1 MKKNKTF
8 ILLAVLLVI
17 LIGGAGFFYNK
28 LSSSY
33 KTDTLTQASQTTENE
48 AKSDKKNSEEDSQP
62 EENNEKAEI
71 EEDTQTSDKEESA
84 ASPTDSED
92 TEDSPTEDSHT
103 DSSGNTDSSENKI
116 ETAPDFT
123 MTNASGEEVKLSD
136 FFGKPVVLNFWA
148 SWCGPCKSEMPHFE
162 DAYQKYGEDIN
173 FVIVNLTD
181 GARETV
187 ENASDFIE
195 EQGYT
200 FPLYFDTNTEGAMTY
215 GTYSIPV
222 TYFIGADGVPVA
234 QANGALDAAT
244 LQKGLDMI
252 Q

>member
-28 LSSSY
+28 LSSAY
-33 KTDTLTQASQTTENE
+33 KTDTLTKPSQTTENE
-48 AKSDKKNSEEDSQP
+48 
-62 EENNEKAEI
+62 
-71 EEDTQTSDKEESA
+71 TESGE
-84 ASPTDSED
+84 T
-92 TEDSPTEDSHT
+92 TV
-103 DSSGNTDSSENKI
+103 

-136 FFGKPVVLNFWA
+136 FFDKPVVLNFWA

-222 TYFIGADGVPVA
+222 TYFIEADGVPVA

>member
-33 KTDTLTQASQTTENE
+33 KTDTLTETSQAAENE
-48 AKSDKKNSEEDSQP
+48 TESEETEDSQTSS
-62 EENNEKAEI
+62 EE
-71 EEDTQTSDKEESA
+71 
-84 ASPTDSED
+84 TDS
-92 TEDSPTEDSHT
+92 
-103 DSSGNTDSSENKI
+103 GENAA

-136 FFGKPVVLNFWA
+136 FFDKPVVLNFWA

-222 TYFIGADGVPVA
+222 TYFIGADSVPVA

>member
-28 LSSSY
+28 LSSAY
-33 KTDTLTQASQTTENE
+33 KTDTLTETSQAAENE
-48 AKSDKKNSEEDSQP
+48 TESEETEDSQTSS
-62 EENNEKAEI
+62 EE
-71 EEDTQTSDKEESA
+71 
-84 ASPTDSED
+84 TDSD
-92 TEDSPTEDSHT
+92 
-103 DSSGNTDSSENKI
+103 ENAA

-123 MTNASGEEVKLSD
+123 MTNASGEEIKLSD
-136 FFGKPVVLNFWA
+136 FFDKPVVLNFWA

-181 GARETV
+181 GTRETV

>member
-28 LSSSY
+28 LSSAY
-33 KTDTLTQASQTTENE
+33 KTDTLTETSQAAENE
-48 AKSDKKNSEEDSQP
+48 TESEETEDSQTSS
-62 EENNEKAEI
+62 EE
-71 EEDTQTSDKEESA
+71 
-84 ASPTDSED
+84 TDS
-92 TEDSPTEDSHT
+92 
-103 DSSGNTDSSENKI
+103 GENAA

-200 FPLYFDTNTEGAMTY
+200 FPLYFDTNTEGAVTY

>member
-28 LSSSY
+28 LISAY
-33 KTDTLTQASQTTENE
+33 KTDTLTETSQAAENE
-48 AKSDKKNSEEDSQP
+48 TESEETEDSQTSS
-62 EENNEKAEI
+62 EE
-71 EEDTQTSDKEESA
+71 
-84 ASPTDSED
+84 TDS
-92 TEDSPTEDSHT
+92 
-103 DSSGNTDSSENKI
+103 GENAA

-123 MTNASGEEVKLSD
+123 MTDASGEEVKLSD
-136 FFGKPVVLNFWA
+136 FFGKPVILNFWA

-200 FPLYFDTNTEGAMTY
+200 FPLYFDTNTEGAVTY

-234 QANGALDAAT
+234 QANGALDAET

>member
-28 LSSSY
+28 LSSAY
-33 KTDTLTQASQTTENE
+33 KTDTLTQTSQTTENE
-48 AKSDKKNSEEDSQP
+48 RDSQP

-71 EEDTQTSDKEESA
+71 EEDAQTSD
-84 ASPTDSED
+84 
-92 TEDSPTEDSHT
+92 TEDSHT
-103 DSSGNTDSSENKI
+103 DSSGNTDSGETTV

-123 MTNASGEEVKLSD
+123 MTDASGEEVKLSD

-187 ENASDFIE
+187 EAASDFIE

>member
-28 LSSSY
+28 LSSAY
-33 KTDTLTQASQTTENE
+33 KT
-48 AKSDKKNSEEDSQP
+48 
-62 EENNEKAEI
+62 
-71 EEDTQTSDKEESA
+71 
-84 ASPTDSED
+84 
-92 TEDSPTEDSHT
+92 
-103 DSSGNTDSSENKI
+103 
-116 ETAPDFT
+116 PDFT

-136 FFGKPVVLNFWA
+136 FFDKPVVLNFWA

>member
-8 ILLAVLLVI
+8 ILLTVLLIV
-17 LIGGAGFFYNK
+17 LIAGAGFFYNK
-28 LSSSY
+28 LSSTY
-33 KTDTLTQASQTTENE
+33 KTDSLTETSPSSKNKAD
-48 AKSDKKNSEEDSQP
+48 SDEKNKEGDSQP
-62 EENNEKAEI
+62 EENKEKAEI
-71 EEDTQTSDKEESA
+71 EEDAQTSDTKESDSSHDSQAEASGDESRT
-84 ASPTDSED
+84 ASEETDS
-92 TEDSPTEDSHT
+92 
-103 DSSGNTDSSENKI
+103 GENAA

-123 MTNASGEEVKLSD
+123 MTDASGEEVKLSD

-162 DAYQKYGEDIN
+162 EAYQKYGEDIN

-181 GARETV
+181 GSRETV
-187 ENASDFIE
+187 ETASAFIE

-200 FPLYFDTNTEGAMTY
+200 FPVYFDTSTEGAMTY

-222 TYFIGADGVPVA
+222 TYFIAADGTPVA
-234 QANGALDAAT
+234 QASGALDAAT

>member
-8 ILLAVLLVI
+8 ILLTVLLIV
-17 LIGGAGFFYNK
+17 LIAGAGFFYNK
-28 LSSSY
+28 LSSTY
-33 KTDTLTQASQTTENE
+33 KTDTLTETSP
-48 AKSDKKNSEEDSQP
+48 SSKNKEDSQP

-71 EEDTQTSDKEESA
+71 EEDAQTSDTEESDSSHDSQA
-84 ASPTDSED
+84 EASGDESRTASEETDS
-92 TEDSPTEDSHT
+92 
-103 DSSGNTDSSENKI
+103 GENAA

-123 MTNASGEEVKLSD
+123 MTDASGEEVKLSD

-162 DAYQKYGEDIN
+162 EAYQKYGEDIN

-187 ENASDFIE
+187 ETASDFIE

>member
-28 LSSSY
+28 LSGAY
-33 KTDTLTQASQTTENE
+33 KTDTLTETSQARENE
-48 AKSDKKNSEEDSQP
+48 TESEETEDSQTSS
-62 EENNEKAEI
+62 EE
-71 EEDTQTSDKEESA
+71 
-84 ASPTDSED
+84 TDS
-92 TEDSPTEDSHT
+92 
-103 DSSGNTDSSENKI
+103 GENAA

-136 FFGKPVVLNFWA
+136 FFDKPVVLNFWA

>member
-28 LSSSY
+28 LSSAY
-33 KTDTLTQASQTTENE
+33 KTDTLTETSQAAENE
-48 AKSDKKNSEEDSQP
+48 TESEETEDSQTSS
-62 EENNEKAEI
+62 EE
-71 EEDTQTSDKEESA
+71 
-84 ASPTDSED
+84 TDS
-92 TEDSPTEDSHT
+92 
-103 DSSGNTDSSENKI
+103 GENAA

-136 FFGKPVVLNFWA
+136 FFDKPVVLNFWA

-187 ENASDFIE
+187 ETASDFIE

>member
-28 LSSSY
+28 LISAY
-33 KTDTLTQASQTTENE
+33 KTDTLTETSQAAENE
-48 AKSDKKNSEEDSQP
+48 TESEETEDSQTSS
-62 EENNEKAEI
+62 EE
-71 EEDTQTSDKEESA
+71 
-84 ASPTDSED
+84 TDS
-92 TEDSPTEDSHT
+92 
-103 DSSGNTDSSENKI
+103 GENAA

-123 MTNASGEEVKLSD
+123 MTDASGEEVKLSD
-136 FFGKPVVLNFWA
+136 FFGKPVILNFWA

>member
-17 LIGGAGFFYNK
+17 LIGGAVFFYNK
-28 LSSSY
+28 LSSAY
-33 KTDTLTQASQTTENE
+33 KTDTLTETSQAAENE
-48 AKSDKKNSEEDSQP
+48 TESEETEDSQTSS
-62 EENNEKAEI
+62 EE
-71 EEDTQTSDKEESA
+71 
-84 ASPTDSED
+84 TDS
-92 TEDSPTEDSHT
+92 
-103 DSSGNTDSSENKI
+103 GENAA

-136 FFGKPVVLNFWA
+136 FFDKPVVLNFWA

>member
-28 LSSSY
+28 LISAY
-33 KTDTLTQASQTTENE
+33 KTDTLTETSQAAENE
-48 AKSDKKNSEEDSQP
+48 TESEETEDSQTSS
-62 EENNEKAEI
+62 EE
-71 EEDTQTSDKEESA
+71 
-84 ASPTDSED
+84 TDS
-92 TEDSPTEDSHT
+92 
-103 DSSGNTDSSENKI
+103 GENAA

-136 FFGKPVVLNFWA
+136 FFDKPVVLNFWA

-187 ENASDFIE
+187 EAASDFIE

>member
-28 LSSSY
+28 LISAY
-33 KTDTLTQASQTTENE
+33 KTDTLTETSQAAENE
-48 AKSDKKNSEEDSQP
+48 TESEETEDSQTSS
-62 EENNEKAEI
+62 EE
-71 EEDTQTSDKEESA
+71 
-84 ASPTDSED
+84 TDS
-92 TEDSPTEDSHT
+92 
-103 DSSGNTDSSENKI
+103 GENAA

-136 FFGKPVVLNFWA
+136 FFDKPVVLNFWA

-187 ENASDFIE
+187 EAASDFIE

-200 FPLYFDTNTEGAMTY
+200 FPLYFDTNTEGAVTY

>member
-17 LIGGAGFFYNK
+17 LIGSAGFFYNK

-33 KTDTLTQASQTTENE
+33 KTDTLTQASQTTENKAE
-48 AKSDKKNSEEDSQP
+48 SQP

-71 EEDTQTSDKEESA
+71 EEDAQTSDTEESD

-92 TEDSPTEDSHT
+92 TEDSHTEDSHT
-103 DSSGNTDSSENKI
+103 DSSENTDSGETTV

-181 GARETV
+181 GVRETV

-200 FPLYFDTNTEGAMTY
+200 FPLYFDTNTEGAVTY

-234 QANGALDAAT
+234 QANGALDAET

>member
-28 LSSSY
+28 LSSAY
-33 KTDTLTQASQTTENE
+33 KTDTLTETSQAAENE
-48 AKSDKKNSEEDSQP
+48 TDSEETEDSQTSS
-62 EENNEKAEI
+62 EE
-71 EEDTQTSDKEESA
+71 
-84 ASPTDSED
+84 TDS
-92 TEDSPTEDSHT
+92 
-103 DSSGNTDSSENKI
+103 GENAA

-123 MTNASGEEVKLSD
+123 MTDASGEEVKLSD
-136 FFGKPVVLNFWA
+136 FFGKPVILNFWA
-148 SWCGPCKSEMPHFE
+148 SWCDPCKSEMPHFE

-187 ENASDFIE
+187 EAASDFIE

-200 FPLYFDTNTEGAMTY
+200 FPLYFDTNTEGAVTY
-215 GTYSIPV
+215 GTYSRHLFYRRRRCSCC
-222 TYFIGADGVPVA
+222 TGKRSA
-234 QANGALDAAT
+234 
-244 LQKGLDMI
+244 
-252 Q
+252 

>member
-28 LSSSY
+28 LSSAY
-33 KTDTLTQASQTTENE
+33 KTDTLTQTSQTTENE
-48 AKSDKKNSEEDSQP
+48 TESQP

-71 EEDTQTSDKEESA
+71 EEDAQTSDTEE
-84 ASPTDSED
+84 
-92 TEDSPTEDSHT
+92 SHT

-123 MTNASGEEVKLSD
+123 MTDASGEEVKLSD
-136 FFGKPVVLNFWA
+136 FFGKPVLLNFWA

-187 ENASDFIE
+187 EAASDFIE

>member
-28 LSSSY
+28 LSSAY
-33 KTDTLTQASQTTENE
+33 KTDTLTETSQAAENE
-48 AKSDKKNSEEDSQP
+48 TESEETEDSQTSS
-62 EENNEKAEI
+62 EE
-71 EEDTQTSDKEESA
+71 
-84 ASPTDSED
+84 TDS
-92 TEDSPTEDSHT
+92 
-103 DSSGNTDSSENKI
+103 GENAA

-136 FFGKPVVLNFWA
+136 FFDKPVVLNFWA

-181 GARETV
+181 GTRETV

>member
-28 LSSSY
+28 LSSAY
-33 KTDTLTQASQTTENE
+33 KTDTLTETSQTTENE
-48 AKSDKKNSEEDSQP
+48 TESEETEDSQTSS
-62 EENNEKAEI
+62 EE
-71 EEDTQTSDKEESA
+71 
-84 ASPTDSED
+84 TDS
-92 TEDSPTEDSHT
+92 
-103 DSSGNTDSSENKI
+103 GENAA

-136 FFGKPVVLNFWA
+136 FFDKPVVLNFWA

>member
-17 LIGGAGFFYNK
+17 LIVGAGFFYNK
-28 LSSSY
+28 LSSAY
-33 KTDTLTQASQTTENE
+33 KTDTLTQTSQTTENE
-48 AKSDKKNSEEDSQP
+48 RDSQP

-71 EEDTQTSDKEESA
+71 EEDAQTSDTEE
-84 ASPTDSED
+84 
-92 TEDSPTEDSHT
+92 SHT

-123 MTNASGEEVKLSD
+123 MTDASGEEVKLSD
-136 FFGKPVVLNFWA
+136 FFGKPVLLNFWA

-187 ENASDFIE
+187 EAASDFIE

>member
-28 LSSSY
+28 LSSAY
-33 KTDTLTQASQTTENE
+33 KTDTLTETSQAAENE
-48 AKSDKKNSEEDSQP
+48 TDSEETEDSQTSS
-62 EENNEKAEI
+62 EE
-71 EEDTQTSDKEESA
+71 
-84 ASPTDSED
+84 TDS
-92 TEDSPTEDSHT
+92 
-103 DSSGNTDSSENKI
+103 GENAA

-136 FFGKPVVLNFWA
+136 FFDKPVVLNFWA

>member
-28 LSSSY
+28 LSNAY
-33 KTDTLTQASQTTENE
+33 KTDTLTETSQAAENE
-48 AKSDKKNSEEDSQP
+48 TESEETEDSQTSS
-62 EENNEKAEI
+62 EE
-71 EEDTQTSDKEESA
+71 
-84 ASPTDSED
+84 TDS
-92 TEDSPTEDSHT
+92 
-103 DSSGNTDSSENKI
+103 GENAA

-123 MTNASGEEVKLSD
+123 MTNASGEEIKLSD
-136 FFGKPVVLNFWA
+136 FFDKPVVLNFWA

>member
-28 LSSSY
+28 LRSSY
-33 KTDTLTQASQTTENE
+33 KTDALTETSQAAENE
-48 AKSDKKNSEEDSQP
+48 TDSEETEDSQTSS
-62 EENNEKAEI
+62 EE
-71 EEDTQTSDKEESA
+71 
-84 ASPTDSED
+84 TDS
-92 TEDSPTEDSHT
+92 
-103 DSSGNTDSSENKI
+103 GENAA

>member
-28 LSSSY
+28 LRSSY
-33 KTDTLTQASQTTENE
+33 KTDALTETSQAAENE
-48 AKSDKKNSEEDSQP
+48 TDSEETEDSQTSS
-62 EENNEKAEI
+62 EE
-71 EEDTQTSDKEESA
+71 
-84 ASPTDSED
+84 TDS
-92 TEDSPTEDSHT
+92 
-103 DSSGNTDSSENKI
+103 GENAA

-123 MTNASGEEVKLSD
+123 MTNASGEEIKLSD
-136 FFGKPVVLNFWA
+136 FFDKPVVLNFWA

-181 GARETV
+181 GTRETV

>member
-28 LSSSY
+28 LSSAY
-33 KTDTLTQASQTTENE
+33 KTDTLTETSP
-48 AKSDKKNSEEDSQP
+48 SSKNKEDSQP

-71 EEDTQTSDKEESA
+71 EEDAQTSDTEESDSSHDSQA
-84 ASPTDSED
+84 EASGDESRTASEATDS
-92 TEDSPTEDSHT
+92 
-103 DSSGNTDSSENKI
+103 GENAA

-123 MTNASGEEVKLSD
+123 MTDASGEEVKLSY
-136 FFGKPVVLNFWA
+136 FFGKPVVLIFWA
-148 SWCGPCKSEMPHFE
+148 IWCGPCKSEMPHFE
-162 DAYQKYGEDIN
+162 EAYQKYGEDIN

-181 GARETV
+181 GSRETV
-187 ENASDFIE
+187 ETASAFIE

-200 FPLYFDTNTEGAMTY
+200 FPVYFDTSTEGAMTY

-222 TYFIGADGVPVA
+222 TYFIAADGTPVA
-234 QANGALDAAT
+234 QASGALDAAT

>member
-28 LSSSY
+28 LISAY
-33 KTDTLTQASQTTENE
+33 KTDTLTETSQAAENE
-48 AKSDKKNSEEDSQP
+48 TESEETEDSQTSS
-62 EENNEKAEI
+62 EE
-71 EEDTQTSDKEESA
+71 
-84 ASPTDSED
+84 TDS
-92 TEDSPTEDSHT
+92 
-103 DSSGNTDSSENKI
+103 GENAA

-136 FFGKPVVLNFWA
+136 FFGKPVILNFWA

>member
-28 LSSSY
+28 LRSSY
-33 KTDTLTQASQTTENE
+33 KTDALTKTSQAAENE
-48 AKSDKKNSEEDSQP
+48 TDSEETEDSQTSS
-62 EENNEKAEI
+62 EE
-71 EEDTQTSDKEESA
+71 
-84 ASPTDSED
+84 TDS
-92 TEDSPTEDSHT
+92 
-103 DSSGNTDSSENKI
+103 GENAA

-136 FFGKPVVLNFWA
+136 FFDKPVVLNFWA

>member
-28 LSSSY
+28 LSSAY
-33 KTDTLTQASQTTENE
+33 KTDTLTETSQAAENE
-48 AKSDKKNSEEDSQP
+48 
-62 EENNEKAEI
+62 
-71 EEDTQTSDKEESA
+71 TESGE
-84 ASPTDSED
+84 T
-92 TEDSPTEDSHT
+92 TV
-103 DSSGNTDSSENKI
+103 

-136 FFGKPVVLNFWA
+136 FFDKPVVLNFWA

>member
-28 LSSSY
+28 LRSSY
-33 KTDTLTQASQTTENE
+33 KTDALTKTSQTTENE
-48 AKSDKKNSEEDSQP
+48 
-62 EENNEKAEI
+62 
-71 EEDTQTSDKEESA
+71 TESGE
-84 ASPTDSED
+84 T
-92 TEDSPTEDSHT
+92 TV
-103 DSSGNTDSSENKI
+103 

-136 FFGKPVVLNFWA
+136 FFDKPVVLNFWA

-187 ENASDFIE
+187 ETASDFIE

>member
-8 ILLAVLLVI
+8 ILLTVLLIV
-17 LIGGAGFFYNK
+17 LIAGAGFFYNK
-28 LSSSY
+28 LSSAY
-33 KTDTLTQASQTTENE
+33 KTDTLTKTSQTEENE
-48 AKSDKKNSEEDSQP
+48 TESAESP
-62 EENNEKAEI
+62 LEENNKKAEI
-71 EEDTQTSDKEESA
+71 EEDAQTSDTKKS
-84 ASPTDSED
+84 DS
-92 TEDSPTEDSHT
+92 TEDSHT
-103 DSSGNTDSSENKI
+103 TSSEKDSDENVVK
-116 ETAPDFT
+116 TVPDFT
-123 MTNASGEEVKLSD
+123 MTDASGEEVKLSD

-162 DAYQKYGEDIN
+162 DAYQKYGENIN

-181 GARETV
+181 GARETK
-187 ENASDFIE
+187 EKASEFIE

-200 FPLYFDTNTEGAMTY
+200 FPVYFDTNTEGAMTY

-222 TYFIGADGVPVA
+222 TYFIAADGTPVA

>member
-28 LSSSY
+28 LSSAY
-33 KTDTLTQASQTTENE
+33 KTDTLTETSQAAENE
-48 AKSDKKNSEEDSQP
+48 TDSEETEDSQTSS
-62 EENNEKAEI
+62 EE
-71 EEDTQTSDKEESA
+71 
-84 ASPTDSED
+84 TDSD
-92 TEDSPTEDSHT
+92 
-103 DSSGNTDSSENKI
+103 ENAA

-136 FFGKPVVLNFWA
+136 FFDKPVVLNFWA

>member
-28 LSSSY
+28 LSSAY
-33 KTDTLTQASQTTENE
+33 KTDTLTETSQAAENE
-48 AKSDKKNSEEDSQP
+48 TESEETEDSQTSS
-62 EENNEKAEI
+62 EE
-71 EEDTQTSDKEESA
+71 
-84 ASPTDSED
+84 TDSD
-92 TEDSPTEDSHT
+92 
-103 DSSGNTDSSENKI
+103 ENAA

-136 FFGKPVVLNFWA
+136 FFDKPVVLNFWA

>member
-33 KTDTLTQASQTTENE
+33 KTDALTETSQAAENE
-48 AKSDKKNSEEDSQP
+48 TDSEETEDSQTSS
-62 EENNEKAEI
+62 EE
-71 EEDTQTSDKEESA
+71 
-84 ASPTDSED
+84 TDS
-92 TEDSPTEDSHT
+92 
-103 DSSGNTDSSENKI
+103 GENAA

-123 MTNASGEEVKLSD
+123 MTDASGEEVKLSD
-136 FFGKPVVLNFWA
+136 FFDKPVVLNFWA

>member
-28 LSSSY
+28 LRSSY
-33 KTDTLTQASQTTENE
+33 KTDTLTKTSQTTENE
-48 AKSDKKNSEEDSQP
+48 
-62 EENNEKAEI
+62 
-71 EEDTQTSDKEESA
+71 TESGE
-84 ASPTDSED
+84 T
-92 TEDSPTEDSHT
+92 TV
-103 DSSGNTDSSENKI
+103 

-136 FFGKPVVLNFWA
+136 FFDKPVVLNFWA

>member
-28 LSSSY
+28 LISAY
-33 KTDTLTQASQTTENE
+33 KTDTLTETSQAAENE
-48 AKSDKKNSEEDSQP
+48 TDSEETEDSQTSS
-62 EENNEKAEI
+62 EE
-71 EEDTQTSDKEESA
+71 
-84 ASPTDSED
+84 TDS
-92 TEDSPTEDSHT
+92 
-103 DSSGNTDSSENKI
+103 GENAA

-123 MTNASGEEVKLSD
+123 MTDASGEEVKLSD

-187 ENASDFIE
+187 EAASDFIE

-200 FPLYFDTNTEGAMTY
+200 FPLYFDTNTEGAVTY

>member
-33 KTDTLTQASQTTENE
+33 KTDALTETSQAAENE
-48 AKSDKKNSEEDSQP
+48 TESEETEDSQTSS
-62 EENNEKAEI
+62 EE
-71 EEDTQTSDKEESA
+71 
-84 ASPTDSED
+84 TDS
-92 TEDSPTEDSHT
+92 
-103 DSSGNTDSSENKI
+103 GENAA

-136 FFGKPVVLNFWA
+136 FFDKPVVLNFWA